1 MGLVVFGL
9 NHRTAP
15 VAVREKFVFTQAA
28 VERARD
34 FFRQRERENIRGLA
48 LSTCNRVEIYFSV
61 PPATDPGPLFAACL
75 AATHGLSFA
84 EIEPHLYRYDDL
96 DAARHLYRVAAGID
110 SMVIGETQI
119 LGQVKDAYYAAQPD
133 GQTDAVLNRLFE
145 SALRV
150 GKEVRTCTAI
160 SRFPVSVSSVA
171 VDLAERIF
179 ETLAGKTV
187 LVVGAGEMSELTCKH
202 LCDHGAASVIV
213 SSRNYE
219 NAQRLA
225 SGFHGTA
232 ARFEA
237 LPELLRRAD
246 IVITQTASPRPI
258 IGRDL
263 MRETMRARDY
273 QNLFIIDIAVPR
285 DVERECAE
293 LKNLYL
299 FDIDDLG
306 RIANQNQAKREDEV
320 RRCETIIETEL
331 EQFGVFLD
339 QRKTVPLLKLIDE
352 YKGLIQQGELRRLLA
367 RIPPGANEAELRQAA
382 ERLANK
388 LLHPFLKA
396 LAVPD
401 KPLEELYRVL
411 REQLKNSREDE
422 ER

>member
-28 VERARD
+28 ADRARD
-34 FFRQRERENIRGLA
+34 FFRQREKENIRGLA

-61 PPATDPGPLFAACL
+61 PAEADPGPLFAAFI
-75 AATHGLSFA
+75 AATHGLAFA
-84 EIEPHLYRYDDL
+84 EIEPHLYQHADL

-119 LGQVKDAYYAAQPD
+119 LGQVKAAYYAAQQD
-133 GQTDAVLNRLFE
+133 GTTDAVLNRLFE

-160 SRFPVSVSSVA
+160 SQFPVSVSSVA
-171 VDLAERIF
+171 VELAERIF
-179 ETLAGKTV
+179 ETLDGKIV

-213 SSRNYE
+213 SSRNFE

-225 SGFHGTA
+225 DGFHGSA
-232 ARFEA
+232 ARFEQ

-258 IGRDL
+258 IGREL

-306 RIANQNQAKREDEV
+306 RIANQNQSKREDEV
-320 RRCETIIETEL
+320 RRCETIIDTEL
-331 EQFGVFLD
+331 GQFAVFLE
-339 QRKTVPLLKLIDE
+339 QRKMVPLLKLIDE
-352 YKGLIQQGELRRLLA
+352 YKCLINEGETRRLLD
-367 RIPPGANEAELRQAA
+367 RIPAPADEAVYRQAA
-382 ERLANK
+382 DRLANK
-388 LLHPFLKA
+388 LIHPFLKA
-396 LAVPD
+396 LAAPD
-401 KPLEELYRVL
+401 RLLEELHKVL
-411 REQLKNSREDE
+411 REQLKEYRDE
-422 ER
+422 NK